1 MNDLPFV
8 SVMIPMR
15 NEVGSIAACLDSVL
29 AQDYPSDCFEVL
41 VVDGAS
47 SDGSDALIERYAQ
60 RDRRVRLLRNP
71 RRIVPTALNIAIR
84 AAAGDII
91 MRVDGHTHIAP
102 DYLRIG
108 VETLQRTGADNVGGP
123 MVAVG
128 GGGSVGEA
136 IALATSS
143 RFGIGSYFHY
153 GRSEAEVDT
162 VYLGMY
168 PRRIFERIGL
178 FDEEMV
184 RNQDD
189 EFNYRLRKAGGR
201 IVLTPAMRSWYQN
214 RRSLTALAKQYAQYG
229 LWKVRVLQKH
239 PAQMSVRH
247 FVPPALVHGLVLPLL
262 LVPWMPAVALLSLAQ
277 AGIYVVAVSAVSAG
291 IAGRHGWRLF
301 APLVATFAA
310 LHLSWGAGF
319 AVGMGRFALRWLTSE
334 SAPPGLATPAPPA
347 GDETSQ
353 PTSEHLASAR
363 GARSEA

>member
-1 MNDLPFV
+1 MSELPFV

-15 NEVGSIAACLDSVL
+15 NEVGSIAVCLESVL
-29 AQDYPSDCFEVL
+29 AQDYPPERFEVL

-47 SDGSDALIERYAQ
+47 TDGSDALIEQYAQ
-60 RDRRVRLLRNP
+60 RDRRVRLLHNP
-71 RRIVPTALNIAIR
+71 HRIVPSALNIAIR
-84 AAAGDII
+84 AAKGDIV
-91 MRVDGHTHIAP
+91 MRVDGHTRIAP

-108 VETLQRTGADNVGGP
+108 VETLQRTSADNVGGP
-123 MVAVG
+123 MHAVG
-128 GGGSVGEA
+128 GGVIGDA

-153 GRSEAEVDT
+153 GRDEAEVDT

-168 PRRIFERIGL
+168 RRAVFDRVGL

-201 IVLTPAMRSWYQN
+201 IVLTPAMCSWYQN

-262 LVPWMPAVALLSLAQ
+262 LIPWMPPVVLVTLAQ
-277 AGIYVVAVSAVSAG
+277 AAIYVVAVSLVAAR
-291 IAGRHGWRLF
+291 IARRQGWRLF
-301 APLVATFAA
+301 GPLVATFGT
-310 LHLSWGAGF
+310 LHLSWGGGF
-319 AVGMGRFALRWLTSE
+319 AVGMVRFALRWFAAE
-334 SAPPGLATPAPPA
+334 PAPPR
-347 GDETSQ
+347 
-353 PTSEHLASAR
+353 LAALPVTNLSVPQSAR
-363 GARSEA
+363 QV

>member
-1 MNDLPFV
+1 MNEIPFV
-8 SVMIPMR
+8 SVMVPMR
-15 NEVGSIAACLDSVL
+15 NEVDSIGACLESVL
-29 AQDYPSDCFEVL
+29 AQDYPSDRFEVL

-47 SDGSDALIERYAQ
+47 TDGSDALIEQYAQ

-71 RRIVPTALNIAIR
+71 RRIVPSALNIAIR
-84 AAAGDII
+84 AAKGDIV
-91 MRVDGHTHIAP
+91 MRVDGHTRIAP
-102 DYLRIG
+102 DYLRVG
-108 VETLQRTGADNVGGP
+108 VETLRRTGADNVGGP
-123 MVAVG
+123 MHAVG
-128 GGGSVGEA
+128 GGAIGDA

-168 PRRIFERIGL
+168 PRSVFERVGL

-239 PAQMSVRH
+239 PGQMSVRH
-247 FVPPALVHGLVLPLL
+247 FVPPALVHGLLLPLL
-262 LVPWMPAVALLSLAQ
+262 LIPWVPAVVLITLAQ
-277 AGIYVVAVSAVSAG
+277 AAIYVVAVALVAG
-291 IAGRHGWRLF
+291 RIARRHGWRLF
-301 APLVATFAA
+301 AALVAVFAT
-310 LHLSWGAGF
+310 LHLSWGGGF
-319 AVGMGRFALRWLTSE
+319 AVGMARFGRRWL
-334 SAPPGLATPAPPA
+334 ATEPAPPR
-347 GDETSQ
+347 
-353 PTSEHLASAR
+353 LATAPAAPLSLPRSA
-363 GARSEA
+363 SHV